1 MTGMMNSIYRSEFPL
16 AATRLPVYVP
26 ASQAEQDVLSKASET
41 LRENERLHLL
51 TRDLELS
58 TGRPEEFEKMI
69 KNLLPTLDGFDRVLH
84 LGRSYPQTDAVDNW
98 LKSVESIY
106 FRLLNT
112 LENYGLYQMRAVGS
126 KVDLN
131 LHEVVEYRPS
141 VDHVNDTVISERQKG
156 YILRGKL
163 LRDAKVVVVYNE
175 KESISV

>member
-1 MTGMMNSIYRSEFPL
+1 MLSLNHIYQREFPL
-16 AATRLPVYVP
+16 AAKRLPVYVTTR
-26 ASQAEQDVLSKASET
+26 QADVLSMASET

-51 TRDLELS
+51 ARDLEMTS
-58 TGRPEEFEKMI
+58 GRPEELEKMM

-84 LGRSYPQTDAVDNW
+84 LGRSYTQSDVVDNW

-112 LENYGLYQMRAVGS
+112 LENYGLYQMRTVGS
-126 KVDLN
+126 RVDLN

-141 VDHVNDTVISERQKG
+141 ADHQNDTVISERQKG

-175 KESISV
+175 KESMSV

>member
-1 MTGMMNSIYRSEFPL
+1 MKRLFNNVYHREFPL
-16 AATRLPVYVP
+16 QAKPLPVY
-26 ASQAEQDVLSKASET
+26 LSEKQYSHGLLQVIGDT
-41 LRENERLHLL
+41 IRENDRLSALTHSLEKNSGNAAEMERL
-51 TRDLELS
+51 
-58 TGRPEEFEKMI
+58 I

-84 LGRSYPQTDAVDNW
+84 LGRSYPQNEVIDNW

-106 FRLLNT
+106 FRLLTT
-112 LENYGLYQMRAVGS
+112 LENYGLYQMRTVGS

-141 VDHVNDTVISERQKG
+141 ADRENDIVISERQKG

-175 KESISV
+175 RSR

>member
-1 MTGMMNSIYRSEFPL
+1 MGT
-16 AATRLPVYVP
+16 ALPVYF
-26 ASQAEQDVLSKASET
+26 SEQQAGRDLLTMTKET
-41 LRENERLHLL
+41 LRENERLNVLAQ
-51 TRDLELS
+51 TLESRGGSPKEL
-58 TGRPEEFEKMI
+58 EKII

-84 LGRSYPQTDAVDNW
+84 LGRSYPQNEVIDNW

-106 FRLLNT
+106 FRLLTT
-112 LENYGLYQMRAVGS
+112 LENYGLYQMRTVGS

-141 VDHVNDTVISERQKG
+141 ADHENDTVISERQKG

-175 KESISV
+175 RSR